1 MKILI
6 TGGCGFVGSNLA
18 IFLKNKIKK
27 SKIYSID
34 NLFRKGSKINEE
46 RLILNKIKNFR
57 FDIANYKKLSKLTKF
72 DLIIDCCAE
81 PSVEASAK
89 EEDRVF
95 NTNLLGTFNLLKK
108 CKKDRTKI
116 IFLSS
121 SRIYSIIHLKKLVPN
136 FNLKNPIKTKFKIN
150 ENFNCSSPKSLY
162 GMTKFASEEL
172 IKEYSFAFNL
182 KYIINR
188 FGVISGPWQFG
199 KQDQGFVT
207 LWMYKHLFKKN
218 LSYIGFGGHGNQI
231 RDIIHIDD
239 VCEIILKQIKNIQ
252 KIYNHTFNIGG
263 GIKNSTSLKKLT
275 RICQTITNNKIFIKK
290 INKTSKYDIP
300 YYVTDNKKI
309 YKYYNWRQK
318 KNLNKLMK
326 DIYNWLLKNKKI
338 INKFIK

>member
-1 MKILI
+1 MNILI

-18 IFLKNKIKK
+18 IFLKKKIKK

-34 NLFRKGSKINEE
+34 NLFRKGSKINEK

-57 FDIANYKKLSKLTKF
+57 FDIANYKKLSKLIKF

-108 CKKDRTKI
+108 CKKDGAKI

-121 SRIYSIIHLKKLVPN
+121 SRIYSIIHLKKLVSN
-136 FNLKNPIKTKFKIN
+136 TNLKNPLKIKYKIN
-150 ENFNCSSPKSLY
+150 ENFNCSSPKSIY

-172 IKEYSFAFNL
+172 IKEYSFAFKL

-199 KQDQGFVT
+199 KQDQGFVA
-207 LWMYKHLFKKN
+207 LWMYKHLFKKK

-231 RDIIHIDD
+231 RDVIHIDD
-239 VCEIILKQIKNIQ
+239 VCEIILKQIKNI
-252 KIYNHTFNIGG
+252 KNIYNHTFNVGG
-263 GIKNSTSLKKLT
+263 GIKNSISLKKLT
-275 RICQTITNNKIFIKK
+275 KICQVITNNKVFINK
-290 INKTSKYDIP
+290 IKKTSKYDIP

-309 YKYYNWRQK
+309 YKFYNWYPK
-318 KNLNKLMK
+318 KNLYKLMK
-326 DIYNWLLKNKKI
+326 DIYEWLLKNKKI
-338 INKFIK
+338 IHKYIK

>member
-27 SKIYSID
+27 SKICSID

-57 FDIANYKKLSKLTKF
+57 FDIANYKKLSELPKF

-108 CKKDRTKI
+108 CKKDEAKI

-121 SRIYSIIHLKKLVPN
+121 SRVYSIIHLKKLVSN
-136 FNLKNPIKTKFKIN
+136 INLKNLLKTKYIIN
-150 ENFNCSSPKSLY
+150 ENFNCSSPKSIY

-172 IKEYSFAFNL
+172 IQEYSFAFNL

-199 KQDQGFVT
+199 KQDQGFVA

-231 RDIIHIDD
+231 RDVIHIDD

-263 GIKNSTSLKKLT
+263 GIKNSISLKKLT
-275 RICQTITNNKIFIKK
+275 KICQSITNNKIFINK
-290 INKTSKYDIP
+290 IKKTSKYDIP

-309 YKYYNWRQK
+309 YKYYNWRPK
-318 KNLNKLMK
+318 KNLYKLMK
-326 DIYNWLLKNKKI
+326 DIYEWLLKNKKI
-338 INKFIK
+338 INRYIK